1 MFRGLG
7 MNSKLRLLVMM
18 KDKNIISASDT
29 LQKKVFELLDQQT
42 LEWELAAR
50 NYKGLEKVEKHY
62 FQFDEGVKI
71 GVQFNPERIYSSA
84 AKVDDKSISERKCF
98 LCHAHLPAE
107 QKWVEFN
114 DNYLVL
120 VNPFPIFPRHLTISH
135 RWHIDQR
142 IMEHFPEMLNLAME
156 LDEFVVFYNGPRCGA
171 SAPDHFHFQA
181 GNKGFMPI
189 EKEYHDLPKT
199 LLRNENGCRAQSFNN
214 YLRHCIVLEGKD
226 KSILSQ
232 WFEELFNLMEKLM
245 QQEPEPMMNL
255 LCLWE
260 NEGWKIFI
268 FPRKLHRPWQFFS
281 EDDNK
286 ILLSPAS
293 VDMGGVLITPKEEDH
308 KKLSA
313 LDIRDIFTQV
323 TWDDELFEKLVKEF
337 SMH

>member
-1 MFRGLG
+1 
-7 MNSKLRLLVMM
+7 M
-18 KDKNIISASDT
+18 KDKNIQSGSDT
-29 LQKKVFELLDQQT
+29 LQKKVFELLELQT
-42 LEWELAAR
+42 HEWELAAK

-62 FQFDEGVKI
+62 FEFDEGVKI

-114 DNYLVL
+114 KNYLIL
-120 VNPFPIFPRHLTISH
+120 VNPFPIFPKHLTIPH
-135 RWHIDQR
+135 HKHIDQR
-142 IMEHFPEMLNLAME
+142 ISEHFPEMLSLARQ

-189 EKEYHDLPKT
+189 EEEVHQVSKT
-199 LLRNENGCRAQSFNN
+199 LLRSENGCKAQSFDN
-214 YLRHCIVLEGKD
+214 YLRRCIVLEGND
-226 KSILSQ
+226 KNILSQ
-232 WFEELFNLMEKLM
+232 WFQEIFGLMEKLM
-245 QQEPEPMMNL
+245 QQEPEPMMNV

-260 NEGWKIFI
+260 NEEWKIFI

-281 EDDNK
+281 EDENR

-293 VDMGGVLITPKEEDH
+293 VDMGGVLITPRREDFE
-308 KKLSA
+308 KLSA
-313 LDIRDIFTQV
+313 SDILDIFAQV
-323 TWDDELFEKLVKEF
+323 TWEKDLFEKLIEEF
-337 SMH
+337 SKD